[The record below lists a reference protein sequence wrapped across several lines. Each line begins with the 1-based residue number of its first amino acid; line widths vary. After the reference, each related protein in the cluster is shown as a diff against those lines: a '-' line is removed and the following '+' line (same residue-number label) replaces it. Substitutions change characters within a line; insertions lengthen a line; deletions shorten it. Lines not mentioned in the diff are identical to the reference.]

1 MILDKIIKNKIKEI
15 ELAKVRHPL
24 DSFKPFLSLSSRNF
38 RRAITT
44 KKGLAIIGEI
54 KRESPSGLKMKDFDP
69 VKIARTYKE
78 GGIAVI
84 SVLTDEKYFKGD
96 LSYLKKISREIKR
109 IPLLRKDFIMDEY
122 QIYESRY
129 YDADA
134 ILLIAKI
141 LTKEQ
146 IDDFIDIAKIL
157 NMDCLV
163 EVHDEKELEKALKT
177 KAVIIGINNR
187 DLDTLSVNM
196 NVVPKLI
203 KKIPKNKIIIAESGY
218 GTKKDINKIR
228 KKVNGVLIGSA
239 FMKAKDLE
247 KKIKE
252 LK

>member
-1 MILDKIIKNKIKEI
+1 
-15 ELAKVRHPL
+15 
-24 DSFKPFLSLSSRNF
+24 
-38 RRAITT
+38 
-44 KKGLAIIGEI
+44 
-54 KRESPSGLKMKDFDP
+54 
-69 VKIARTYKE
+69 
-78 GGIAVI
+78 
-84 SVLTDEKYFKGD
+84 
-96 LSYLKKISREIKR
+96 
-109 IPLLRKDFIMDEY
+109 
-122 QIYESRY
+122 
-129 YDADA
+129 
-134 ILLIAKI
+134 
-141 LTKEQ
+141 
-146 IDDFIDIAKIL
+146 
-157 NMDCLV
+157 MDCLV